1 MMGDLLIR
9 SDSFKT
15 LEEFAPRLFA
25 LLDSPSFCVRY
36 SDNYFG
42 GRYFI
47 AQSLGLTIKL
57 ALGDDSELPDYDF
70 WLTFDPPGDL
80 VGSADR
86 TSLDGMADLLARKL
100 AFEGF
105 EIARPLGGY
114 RIGAPKM
121 FYRKRPQTNASAADQ
136 IEVWKA

>member
-1 MMGDLLIR
+1 MMGDLYIR

-25 LLDSPSFCVRY
+25 LLDLSSFSIRH
-36 SDNYFG
+36 SDNYYG

-47 AQSLGLTIKL
+47 AQCLGLTIKL
-57 ALGDDSELPDYDF
+57 ALGDDAELPDYNF
-70 WLTFDPPGDL
+70 WLTFDPSGEL
-80 VGSADR
+80 IGSADR
-86 TSLDGMADLLARKL
+86 ASLDGMADLLARKL

-105 EIARPLGGY
+105 DIARPLGGC
-114 RIGAPKM
+114 RIGEPKM
-121 FYRKRPQTNASAADQ
+121 FYRKRPQTTASPADQ

>member
-1 MMGDLLIR
+1 MMGDLYIR

-25 LLDSPSFCVRY
+25 LLDLPSFSVRF
-36 SDNYFG
+36 SDNYYG

-47 AQSLGLTIKL
+47 AKSLGLTIKL
-57 ALGDDSELPDYDF
+57 ALGDNAELPDYNF
-70 WLTFDPPGDL
+70 WLTFDPPSEL

-105 EIARPLGGY
+105 DIARPMGY
-114 RIGAPKM
+114 RIGEPKM
-121 FYRKRPQTNASAADQ
+121 LYRKRPQTTADPADQ